1 MVAIT
6 KKERLTVARFLAVA
20 FAFALSFSAFALDYL
35 EQIPVE
41 TFAKMR
47 EVERYQIKVAEKFY
61 TQGNYKIAAVEYE
74 KYLTLYEKSL
84 AAPYAQL
91 MWSHCQ
97 VKQRKVYTAIRDGF
111 RSVIDYWPE
120 SHEAAMASLLIGKSY
135 KRVGE
140 LKNAIKAYR
149 LTVLNYPTHYIS
161 VLAKWDLADI
171 YREMN
176 DQASRVEVWENL
188 TYKTKRTKQNSYY
201 TTHASCYLGQHL
213 FYTGNFAEGLK
224 AIETTYKGTS
234 LIRKLYQYANGPIS
248 SLTGNTEKKVLGE
261 KLANEFIAFIEK
273 QVPTDVKSK
282 TGLILTREYFYII
295 ADIHS
300 CARHDA
306 EGLAVYARLGKLL
319 GVDDNLRGRQASWNR
334 ARKRFAEARKIY
346 GQYTDRVT
354 GQVNIALT
362 YRRYEGNP
370 EQAVAVYN
378 QLIGLEKKREGEW
391 HENIVNTW
399 REAKQWD
406 KALVTYQTLL
416 KVVPARFGDWYWG
429 IADCHERRGRLPQAV
444 QSYRQSDK
452 YPSAYFAM
460 ASCHRRLKQ
469 YKEALVLYHQ
479 ARADRGS
486 APDASIHI
494 AYTYEEYGQKENA
507 IKWFQQTCKLYPKHS
522 RASQAHAHLQN
533 KYKISVTL
541 GGANEKK

>member
-1 MVAIT
+1 MVAST
-6 KKERLTVARFLAVA
+6 KKERLTGGRLLAVA
-20 FAFALSFSAFALDYL
+20 LVLVLSFSASALDYL

-47 EVERYQIKVAEKFY
+47 EVERYQIKVAEKYY
-61 TQGNYKIAAVEYE
+61 TQGNYKVAAIEYE
-74 KYLTLYEKSL
+74 KFLTLYEKSL

-120 SHEAAMASLLIGKSY
+120 SHEAAKASLLIGKSY

-149 LTVLNYPTHYIS
+149 RTVLDHPAHYIS

-213 FYTGNFAEGLK
+213 FYQGDFPEGLK
-224 AIETTYKGTS
+224 AFETTYKGTG

-248 SLTGNTEKKVLGE
+248 GLTGNAEKKVLGE

-282 TGLILTREYFYII
+282 TGLVLTREYYYTI

-300 CARHDA
+300 RARRDA
-306 EGLAVYARLGKLL
+306 EGLAVYKKLGKLL
-319 GVDDNLRGRQASWNR
+319 GVDDNLRGRQASWHR

-346 GQYTDRVT
+346 GQFTDRVV
-354 GQVNIALT
+354 GQVNIAWT

-370 EQAVAVYN
+370 AQAVAVYN
-378 QLIGLEKKREGEW
+378 QLIGLAKKREGEW

-399 REAKQWD
+399 REVKQWD

-429 IADCHERRGRLPQAV
+429 IAYCHERRGRLPQAI

-469 YKEALVLYHQ
+469 YKEALILYHQ

-494 AYTYEEYGQKENA
+494 AYTYEEYDQKENA

-541 GGANEKK
+541 GGANEEK

>member
-1 MVAIT
+1 MAAIT
-6 KKERLTVARFLAVA
+6 KKERLTGGRFQAVILALV
-20 FAFALSFSAFALDYL
+20 LSFSAGALDYL

-120 SHEAAMASLLIGKSY
+120 SHEAAKASLLIGKSY
-135 KRVGE
+135 KAVGE

-149 LTVLNYPTHYIS
+149 STVLNHPTHYIS

-171 YREMN
+171 YRELN

-188 TYKTKRTKQNSYY
+188 AYKTKRTKQNSYY
-201 TTHASCYLGQHL
+201 TTHASCYLGQHH
-213 FYTGNFAEGLK
+213 FYAGDFAEGLK
-224 AIETTYKGTS
+224 AFETTYKGAS
-234 LIRKLYQYANGPIS
+234 LIRRLYQYANSPIS
-248 SLTGNTEKKVLGE
+248 SLTGNPEKKKTGE

-273 QVPTDVKSK
+273 QAPTDLKSK
-282 TGLILTREYFYII
+282 ANLVLTREYFYII
-295 ADIHS
+295 ADVHS
-300 CARHDA
+300 RARRDA
-306 EGLAVYARLGKLL
+306 EGLAVYARLGRLL
-319 GVDDNLRGRQASWNR
+319 GVDDNLRGRQAGWHR

-346 GQYTDRVT
+346 GQFTDRVA
-354 GQVNIALT
+354 GQVNIAWT
-362 YRRYEGNP
+362 WRRYEGNLT
-370 EQAVAVYN
+370 QAVAVYN
-378 QLIGLEKKREGEW
+378 QLIGQAKKREGEW
-391 HENIVNTW
+391 HEHIVGTW

-406 KALVTYQTLL
+406 KALATYQTLL
-416 KVVPARFGDWYWG
+416 TVVPARFGDWYWG
-429 IADCHERRGRLPQAV
+429 IAQCHEYRGRLPQAI

-469 YKEALVLYHQ
+469 FKEALVLYHQ
-479 ARADRGS
+479 ARADNGS
-486 APDASIHI
+486 APTATIHI

-507 IKWFQQTCKLYPKHS
+507 IKWFQQTCKLYPKNS

-541 GGANEKK
+541 GGANEKD